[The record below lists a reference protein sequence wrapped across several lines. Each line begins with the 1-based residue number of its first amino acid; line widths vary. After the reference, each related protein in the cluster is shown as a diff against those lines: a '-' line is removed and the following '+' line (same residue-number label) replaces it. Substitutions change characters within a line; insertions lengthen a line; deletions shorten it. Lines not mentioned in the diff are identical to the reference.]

1 MLTARVHPGESNS
14 SWMVRGLIE
23 YLTGS
28 SAEAC
33 MLRKHFVFKIVPML
47 NPDGASGGYGILSA
61 RGVVVG
67 NYRCNLAVSGIP
79 LSPAGV
85 VVGNYRCNLAGFD
98 LNRTWADAS
107 RKLHPTIF
115 ACKAMLKQFLEER
128 QRLAEYERD
137 ALSLLSESIRGTSC
151 LRILKNKSITSH
163 AFGHSLGC
171 MEGYL
176 VFGLPWV
183 LPEVQRIS
191 TTSQRLSDI
200 SSIVLVGRP
209 VFRLPWALPEA
220 QHLLV
225 RLWQGEPTKED
236 LQQHVVCSV

>member
-1 MLTARVHPGESNS
+1 MHL
-14 SWMVRGLIE
+14 
-23 YLTGS
+23 
-28 SAEAC
+28 
-33 MLRKHFVFKIVPML
+33 
-47 NPDGASGGYGILSA
+47 
-61 RGVVVG
+61 
-67 NYRCNLAVSGIP
+67 GIP
-79 LSPAGV
+79 LVAWR
-85 VVGNYRCNLAGFD
+85 VVGVKASSSTKYVLA
-98 LNRTWADAS
+98 
-107 RKLHPTIF
+107 
-115 ACKAMLKQFLEER
+115 
-128 QRLAEYERD
+128 
-137 ALSLLSESIRGTSC
+137 
-151 LRILKNKSITSH
+151 
-163 AFGHSLGC
+163 
-171 MEGYL
+171 GYL